1 MSKSG
6 PRPSLPS
13 PLIASL
19 CLSLSPLCLGLGSRC
34 LPWHPDWREDVQS
47 PRGVVP
53 GPYLSHP
60 ALLIDVEVAFLPKKD
75 LGTPAP
81 AVTHH

>member
-1 MSKSG
+1 M
-6 PRPSLPS
+6 
-13 PLIASL
+13 
-19 CLSLSPLCLGLGSRC
+19 
-34 LPWHPDWREDVQS
+34 
-47 PRGVVP
+47 P

-60 ALLIDVEVAFLPKKD
+60 ALLIDVEVAFLPKEN